1 MTVTLGELYDV
12 VHHRLERA
20 VSASLPGDDP
30 FAHALALTQ
39 AGTLVGHVQLL
50 LSRPGER
57 VDATAGDTVRHLHHA
72 RRALDGAARWLPAVD
87 PDVAANGGSLGP
99 AVEASGAVLDLIR
112 GHRDGTGA
120 PVTPYA
126 LAFTTR
132 SARAY
137 HLRHASS
144 TLHNVSRIVHAASRT
159 LGNRNASVR
168 LQTAHASLQY
178 ASVQARHT
186 GAGADSTLAAFP
198 QALPLTPVPA
208 LPTDPLSQDAGRIRD
223 DCERLSRAA
232 YETLHG
238 RSAQSLSGSDLQ
250 MITRWRSLGTMLT
263 GRLLAQA
270 ATEAPDD
277 AGAMLRGC
285 ADLFRNSARTWRD
298 VQKHWDR
305 VVDVDDPQIRP
316 RLPKPSYEMVRRGQ
330 ISRMP
335 RGTAPHP
342 AVEIARTS
350 TLRAGR
356 LLFGGDWDP
365 DSASPPPGTRP
376 ARDIVADSGGV
387 AELAQ
392 TAYRLTVA
400 DWRIAVAAPQAVTAI
415 EHRLLTDI
423 PEHCPADHP
432 YRFYQLH
439 GHQLDRLRNSFQ
451 QVCSAQQAA
460 AQSLLAA
467 APAIGMDTRRAVLD
481 AAAHRHITARTWAP
495 TPASAPAPVLP
506 ARGAMTRGPA
516 VPAPTAPGR
525 GARL

>member
-1 MTVTLGELYDV
+1 MTVTLGELYGV

-20 VSASLPGDDP
+20 ASESLPGDDP
-30 FAHALALTQ
+30 FAHALALSQ
-39 AGTLVGHVQLL
+39 VGTLVGHVDLL

-57 VDATAGDTVRHLHHA
+57 VDSAAGDTFRHLHHA

-87 PDVAANGGSLGP
+87 PDSAAYGGALGS
-99 AVEASGAVLDLIR
+99 AVEASGAVIDLIR
-112 GHRDGTGA
+112 GHRDDTGA

-137 HLRHASS
+137 HLSHASS
-144 TLHNVSRIVHAASRT
+144 TLQSVSRIVHTVSRT

-178 ASVQARHT
+178 ASVQARYT
-186 GAGADSTLAAFP
+186 GAGADQALAAFP
-198 QALPLTPVPA
+198 QALSLTPVPA
-208 LPTDPLSQDAGRIRD
+208 LSTDPLAQDAGRIRD

-238 RSAQSLSGSDLQ
+238 RSVQPLSGSDLQ
-250 MITRWRSLGTMLT
+250 MITRWRSLGTMLA
-263 GRLLAQA
+263 GRLLMQA
-270 ATEAPDD
+270 AGEAPSGE
-277 AGAMLRGC
+277 AGTLLRNC
-285 ADLFRNSARTWRD
+285 ADLFRNSARAWRD
-298 VQKHWDR
+298 VQERWAR

-330 ISRMP
+330 VSRMP
-335 RGTAPHP
+335 RGAPPHP
-342 AVEIARTS
+342 AVETARAS

-356 LLFGGDWDP
+356 LLFGGGWDP
-365 DSASPPPGTRP
+365 DSPTRPPEARP
-376 ARDIVADSGGV
+376 ARDIVADAGGV

-400 DWRIAVAAPQAVTAI
+400 DWRIAVAGPRAVTAI
-415 EHRLLTDI
+415 EHRLLTDV
-423 PEHCPADHP
+423 PEHRPADHP

-439 GHQLDRLRNSFQ
+439 GHQLERLRTSFQ
-451 QVCSAQQAA
+451 QVCAAQQAA

-467 APAIGMDTRRAVLD
+467 APAIGMDTSRAVLD

-495 TPASAPAPVLP
+495 VPAAVAVTPGVIT
-506 ARGAMTRGPA
+506 RGAVVPPPA
-516 VPAPTAPGR
+516 APGR